1 MLYRLMKKLLFC
13 VILSCALFSVA
24 AQEFLVGTDSGL
36 YNVAGVPYQIF
47 SNIAVYS
54 IQKNGGAYFF
64 ITDRGIMK
72 SSDLKHYV
80 FLSNGLPKKILKM
93 EVNGK
98 FQLVEK
104 TQALKD
110 LAFHPTDENIF
121 VTATNSAVFLT
132 VNGGKTWQNLGSY
145 GNANGIKSVAVAT
158 LPDSNGT
165 DQLTVFVGT
174 GVYGLAWK
182 QPSVS
187 SIWHDANDGLAK
199 GPESPDE
206 ISDILVCKDETGR
219 QEIFLAQTFK
229 GRLYKFNWKY
239 KLAVLIDN
247 KDKTIA
253 SAQYLDSLNYTSTV
267 LTGIKENE
275 VFVTPVLFPQVF
287 SNKFYERLSQQFTES
302 LTDIKL
308 RSSGIFDTLQ
318 CAYIGKDVFKLH
330 DDIALKELFTLRL
343 NEKKSEYAKRAISKK
358 AIYMPPHK
366 ISELDRYFALMD
378 KNQLNALVIDM
389 KDDWGFIRYNS
400 KDPDILKVG
409 AVRNTIIL
417 EDLVRRAKEKNIY
430 LIARL
435 VIFKDRELY
444 SYANGAYAVKDYT
457 SGQSWRGY
465 DVNADGSRDYYYEYW
480 VDPYNEAVWKYNTT
494 IACELV
500 SRGFDEIQFDYIR
513 FPTDGDNLR
522 NAYYPAKAPE
532 MDKESAIMSFLTYAR
547 THIKAP
553 ISIDIYGANGWYRTG
568 ARTGQEVE
576 MLTDFVDVICPMYYP
591 SHFAQSFLAYEP
603 RRERPYRIYYQGS
616 YRAKYISRNK
626 AIIRPWAQ
634 CFFINVSYDREF
646 YGAYYIK
653 SQIQALHDAI
663 DEGFSF
669 WNTVGNYQDLPPLVE

>member
-1 MLYRLMKKLLFC
+1 MKQFFFSCILLC
-13 VILSCALFSVA
+13 SLLSAA

-36 YNVAGVPYQIF
+36 YDIAGVPYQIF
-47 SNIAVYS
+47 SNVAVYS
-54 IQKNGGAYFF
+54 IKKNGDVYFF
-64 ITDRGIMK
+64 ITDKGIMK
-72 SSDLKHYV
+72 SKDLKRYS
-80 FLSNGLPKKILKM
+80 FLSEGLPKKTLKL
-93 EVNGK
+93 EVGGK

-104 TQALKD
+104 TQKLKD
-110 LAFHPTDENIF
+110 LAFHPDDENIF

-132 VNGGKTWQNLGSY
+132 VNGGVTWQNLGSY

-158 LPDSNGT
+158 LPDAKGKT
-165 DQLTVFVGT
+165 QLTVFVGT

-182 QPSVS
+182 QPFVS
-187 SIWHDANDGLAK
+187 NVWHDANDGLAK

-206 ISDILVCKDETGR
+206 ISDILVCKDATGR

-247 KDKTIA
+247 KDKTIS
-253 SAQYLDSLNYTSTV
+253 SAKYLDSLNYTSTV
-267 LTGIKENE
+267 LAGVKENE

-287 SNKFYERLSQQFTES
+287 PNKFYNQLSRQITKS

-308 RSSGIFDTLQ
+308 RSAGIFDTLQ
-318 CAYIGKDVFKLH
+318 CAFIGKDVFNLH
-330 DDIALKELFTLRL
+330 DDIELNELFTLRL
-343 NEKKSEYAKRAISKK
+343 NEKKSEYAERAISKR

-366 ISELDRYFALMD
+366 VSEFDDYLSLMK
-378 KNQLNALVIDM
+378 KNNLNALVIDM
-389 KDDWGFIRYNS
+389 KDDWGIIRYNS
-400 KDPDILKVG
+400 HEPNILKVG
-409 AVRNTIIL
+409 AVKNTIIL
-417 EDLVRRAKEKNIY
+417 EDLVKKAKENDIY

-435 VIFKDRELY
+435 VIFKDKALY
-444 SYANGAYAVKDYT
+444 NYANGAYAVKDYT
-457 SGQSWRGY
+457 SGQSWAGY
-465 DVNADGSRDYYYEYW
+465 DVNKDGSRDYYYEYW
-480 VDPYNEAVWKYNTT
+480 VDPYNEAVWKYNAA
-494 IACELV
+494 IANELV

-522 NAYYPAKAPE
+522 NAYYPAKAPA
-532 MDKESAIMSFLTYAR
+532 MDKESAIMSFLSYAR
-547 THIKAP
+547 NHIKAP

-576 MLTDFVDVICPMYYP
+576 MISEFVDVICPMYYP

-616 YRAKYISRNK
+616 YRTKYISRNK
-626 AIIRPWAQ
+626 AIVRPWAQ

-653 SQIQALHDAI
+653 SQVDALHDAI

-669 WNTVGNYQDLPPLVE
+669 WNTIRNYSDLPPLTK